1 MVKPWAAVTSE
12 LNSLEALGRDR
23 HRAQISDCKSI
34 TGGAGLGDP
43 AGRLHTN
50 QWLNPLGPL
59 PWKQSDAWGQMALS
73 PVTLTTD
80 SLRPRPSG
88 LC

>member
-12 LNSLEALGRDR
+12 LNSLEAFGRDR
-23 HRAQISDCKSI
+23 HHAQISDYKSL
-34 TGGAGLGDP
+34 GGAWLRDP
-43 AGRLHTN
+43 AGSLHTN
-50 QWLNPLGPL
+50 QRLNPLGPL

-80 SLRPRPSG
+80 SLRPHPSG